1 MEEKESDDKE
11 LKPEFIQ
18 ELLKAKDEETT
29 DFREFI
35 MSEEENISI
44 EDARK
49 ELNNQFKKSLENL
62 KSGKIKRVA

>member
-1 MEEKESDDKE
+1 MDEKGNDDKE

-35 MSEEENISI
+35 MSEEGCISI

-49 ELNNQFKKSLENL
+49 ELDKEYPKNK
-62 KSGKIKRVA
+62 